1 MVPDL
6 VRARMHA
13 FHHIY
18 THTHTTNICITG
30 DGLVENKRNN
40 NQYAEETVWVFS
52 FDLVKRNAQTTGG
65 RVPEDMSDVLKG
77 SENA

>member
-1 MVPDL
+1 
-6 VRARMHA
+6 MHSTT
-13 FHHIY
+13 F
-18 THTHTTNICITG
+18 THTYTTNTCITG
-30 DGLVENKRNN
+30 DGLAEYKRNN

-52 FDLVKRNAQTTGG
+52 FDLVKRNAQNTGG